1 MQVPLSRLLPW
12 AAWLWRRP
20 WRGRMADPDSRGV
33 EVPLD
38 PCLARRASLA
48 CAGLGRRRR
57 EPSLRLQCAN
67 AALTLSLSL
76 CMPCVAGTDGGPL
89 GSHTRGWPAA
99 QMLRRCTHSAL
110 RAATCGCVSGLGRVV
125 AVQWLM
131 LSLIYRL
138 PTRAERVCEPTH
150 RTPLSAPPNCF
161 LLLFLL
167 SLSSHKQKDAYS
179 HPMPKIE

>member
-99 QMLRRCTHSAL
+99 LMLRRCTHSAL
-110 RAATCGCVSGLGRVV
+110 SSATCGCVSGLGRVV
-125 AVQWLM
+125 AVQWL
-131 LSLIYRL
+131 SLRVVAFPPPARMFIFTKRFSVT
-138 PTRAERVCEPTH
+138 PTRNHDHPQLGCITPTDGRV
-150 RTPLSAPPNCF
+150 NV
-161 LLLFLL
+161 
-167 SLSSHKQKDAYS
+167 K
-179 HPMPKIE
+179 